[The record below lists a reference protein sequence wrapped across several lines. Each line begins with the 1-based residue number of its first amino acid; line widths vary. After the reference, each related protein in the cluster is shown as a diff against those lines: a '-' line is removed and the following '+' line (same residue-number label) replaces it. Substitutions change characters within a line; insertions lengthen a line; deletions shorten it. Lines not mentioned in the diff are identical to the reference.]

1 MSWVD
6 ELAAEIA
13 GDAYVGVEKTADNLR
28 SLIQRT
34 DKLWENGRTAILKGS
49 DVIAIESAIRWLE
62 IMKSCVE
69 RAQEQSE

>member
-6 ELAAEIA
+6 ELAAEIT

-34 DKLWENGRTAILKGS
+34 DDIWVSGRTAILREK
-49 DVIAIESAIRWLE
+49 DKVAIESAIRWLE

-69 RAQEQSE
+69 RAQEQ

>member
-6 ELAAEIA
+6 ELATEIA
-13 GDAYVGVEKTADNLR
+13 DDAYVGVEKTANNLR

-34 DKLWENGRTAILKGS
+34 DDIWASGRTAILREK
-49 DVIAIESAIRWLE
+49 DKVAIESAIRWLE

-69 RAQEQSE
+69 RAHEQFE

>member
-28 SLIQRT
+28 SLIQRA
-34 DKLWENGRTAILKGS
+34 DDIWVSGRTAILREK
-49 DVIAIESAIRWLE
+49 DKVAIENAIMWLDVLRT
-62 IMKSCVE
+62 CRV
-69 RAQEQSE
+69 RAQEE